1 MRDSHIRRFVSEHPW
16 AMLQSALLVVI
27 DVFERRLL
35 GEALSDEEIQ
45 ARISQKK
52 AERIAEET
60 GAAMTQDG
68 IALLPLHGVISH
80 RMNMFSQISGGTSTE
95 QFGHAFQAL
104 VDNPDVRAI
113 MLDVDSPGGSVY
125 GLDEV
130 HEQMLAARGSKPI
143 VAQISPLAASAAFW
157 LASAADKIAIQPSGD
172 AGSVGVFAIHQEYSE
187 QEAKEGVRSTI
198 IRAGKYKAE
207 GNSHEPLTDD
217 ARKAMQARVDDAYDR
232 FTGALG
238 KSFGRSASTIKTTF
252 GEGRLLNAREA
263 LKAGMVHEIATRSQS
278 LARLSASLPGR
289 STLALSGA
297 AATSQEPPLAATDQ
311 ERQLSPAR
319 MRQQLINVFGL

>member
-1 MRDSHIRRFVSEHPW
+1 
-16 AMLQSALLVVI
+16 
-27 DVFERRLL
+27 
-35 GEALSDEEIQ
+35 
-45 ARISQKK
+45 
-52 AERIAEET
+52 
-60 GAAMTQDG
+60 MTQDG